1 MNIINNYLK
10 KINNINKVSENY
22 KNFIFL
28 IKKQFLYHYKNC
40 KRYKNFLRN
49 QNINIYKI
57 NKNYDFPFI
66 HVNSF
71 KDQDLLSIN
80 KNKIFKTLFSSGT
93 SNQKLSKIHLDKI
106 NAKNQIIALKKIVCS
121 ILGNSRLPM
130 LIFEKDPKILE
141 KRKFGAKIAAIY
153 GFSIFGKSHT
163 YCIDKNNNL
172 NYSLLNNFL
181 KKFANQSFLIFGFT
195 SSIYLNLIKNFKKNK
210 INQDFSKGILIHGGG
225 WKKLEYEKIDNLK
238 FKKKLKKN
246 VNLKRI
252 INYYGVVEQTGSIF
266 LECEK
271 CNVFHTNPFNDVIVR
286 DKFLNKSKEN
296 EKGILQLLSILPS
309 SYPGNSILFEDEG
322 MIISFKNKNCNNT
335 GKSFQILGRIPRAE
349 VRGCSDA

>member
-1 MNIINNYLK
+1 MERQSN
-10 KINNINKVSENY
+10 SY
-22 KNFIFL
+22 KRYETN
-28 IKKQFLYHYKNC
+28 YKNC

-141 KRKFGAKIAAIY
+141 KRKFGAKIA
-153 GFSIFGKSHT
+153 T
-163 YCIDKNNNL
+163 
-172 NYSLLNNFL
+172 
-181 KKFANQSFLIFGFT
+181 Q
-195 SSIYLNLIKNFKKNK
+195 LNLPIAWVNEHSSTWQAATQLNLRKDKSGQLDSAAAALLLEQWLQEGPELKPVK
-210 INQDFSKGILIHGGG
+210 ISP
-225 WKKLEYEKIDNLK
+225 
-238 FKKKLKKN
+238 
-246 VNLKRI
+246 V
-252 INYYGVVEQTGSIF
+252 
-266 LECEK
+266 
-271 CNVFHTNPFNDVIVR
+271 
-286 DKFLNKSKEN
+286 
-296 EKGILQLLSILPS
+296 
-309 SYPGNSILFEDEG
+309 
-322 MIISFKNKNCNNT
+322 
-335 GKSFQILGRIPRAE
+335 A
-349 VRGCSDA
+349 